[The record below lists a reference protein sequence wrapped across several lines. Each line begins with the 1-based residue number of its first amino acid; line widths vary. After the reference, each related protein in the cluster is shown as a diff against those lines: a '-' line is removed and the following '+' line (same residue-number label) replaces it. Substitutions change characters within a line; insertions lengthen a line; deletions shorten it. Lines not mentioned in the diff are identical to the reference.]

1 MIKFALK
8 RIAASLLIVLGT
20 TVLIYALLLAAPG
33 GPEQKYAA
41 NPKYTQQQIDN
52 YVRALGLDKSAIEQ
66 YCRWLGACRRDADI
80 PASLF
85 GTTGFPSFLPSPISG
100 VESGL
105 LHGDLGYSISDGEPV
120 VNRIGGA
127 LLPTVILASL
137 SAIIWLSIAV
147 ILGVI
152 TGLRSGGK
160 LDNATSVITYVTYS
174 VPTFLLGF
182 GLIWVFAV
190 VLDWLPVSGMT
201 DARDMPTFGSEAFY
215 ALLGADPFLVLGD
228 LGAHLVLPTA
238 TLVIVSIAGD
248 SRYVRQSIIEARS
261 MEHVRTARSKG
272 LSEQRINLRH
282 ILRTG
287 LIPFATNLGL
297 AFPFLVGGAL
307 VTETIF
313 AWPGIGRLT
322 LIAIG
327 NLDYPLLMGILTL
340 GAFAVAIGN
349 LISDLLYAALD
360 PRVTM

>member
-41 NPKYTQQQIDN
+41 NPKYTQAQVDN
-52 YVRALGLDKSAIEQ
+52 YVRALGLDKSALEQ
-66 YCRWLGACRRDADI
+66 YCRWLGACRRDADL
-80 PASLF
+80 PASLV
-85 GTTGFPSFLPSPISG
+85 GPNGLPSILPATFSG
-100 VESGL
+100 VDTGL

-127 LLPTVILASL
+127 LVPTLILATL
-137 SAIIWLSIAV
+137 SAVIWLTIAV

-152 TGLRSGGK
+152 TGLRNGGA
-160 LDNATSVITYVTYS
+160 LDNATSVLTYVTYS

-182 GLIWVFAV
+182 ALIWVFAV

-201 DARDMPTFGSEAFY
+201 DARNMPTFGTEPFFE
-215 ALLGADPFLVLGD
+215 LLRTDPLRVIGD
-228 LGAHLVLPTA
+228 LASHLVLPTA

-248 SRYVRQSIIEARS
+248 SRYVRQSIIEAMS

-272 LSEQRINLRH
+272 LSERRINVRH

-360 PRVTM
+360 PRVTT

>member
-1 MIKFALK
+1 M
-8 RIAASLLIVLGT
+8 
-20 TVLIYALLLAAPG
+20 
-33 GPEQKYAA
+33 
-41 NPKYTQQQIDN
+41 
-52 YVRALGLDKSAIEQ
+52 
-66 YCRWLGACRRDADI
+66 
-80 PASLF
+80 
-85 GTTGFPSFLPSPISG
+85 
-100 VESGL
+100 
-105 LHGDLGYSISDGEPV
+105 
-120 VNRIGGA
+120 
-127 LLPTVILASL
+127 ILATL
-137 SAIIWLSIAV
+137 SAVIWLTIAV

-152 TGLRSGGK
+152 TGLRNGGA
-160 LDNATSVITYVTYS
+160 LDNATSVLTYVTYS

-182 GLIWVFAV
+182 ALIWVFAV

-201 DARDMPTFGSEAFY
+201 DARNMPTFGTEPFFE
-215 ALLGADPFLVLGD
+215 LLRTDPLRVIGD
-228 LGAHLVLPTA
+228 LASHLVLPTA

-248 SRYVRQSIIEARS
+248 SRYVRQSIIEAMS

-272 LSEQRINLRH
+272 LSERRINVRH

-322 LIAIG
+322 LVAIG

-360 PRVTM
+360 PRVTT